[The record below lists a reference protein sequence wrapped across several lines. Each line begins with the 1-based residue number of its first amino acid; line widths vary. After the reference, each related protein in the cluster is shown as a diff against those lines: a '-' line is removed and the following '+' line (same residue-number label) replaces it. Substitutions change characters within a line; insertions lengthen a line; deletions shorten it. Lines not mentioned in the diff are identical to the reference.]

1 VRSRGSECDPLAA
14 IVAGCQ
20 RHDRDAQRQLYE
32 ACAEGV
38 FRLVNRMVG
47 SQDAPDLVQEVFLK
61 VFSSVDQFVGN
72 ACFETWLYRVTTN
85 ECLQFLRRAKRR
97 ACGPLVFEPRDREP
111 GNAAQAAH
119 KELLTKALDGLEPE
133 LRCLFLLREAEG
145 LSYEK
150 IAAALAIPEG
160 TVGSRL
166 NRARAELK
174 QRLLELGWEF

>member
-1 VRSRGSECDPLAA
+1 
-14 IVAGCQ
+14 
-20 RHDRDAQRQLYE
+20 LYE
-32 ACAEGV
+32 ACSEGV

-61 VFSSVDQFVGN
+61 VFSSVGQFAGH
-72 ACFETWLYRVTTN
+72 ARFETWLYRVTTN

-97 ACGPLVFEPRDREP
+97 ACGPLVFEPSDREP
-111 GNAAQAAH
+111 GNVAQAAH

-133 LRCLFLLREAEG
+133 LRCLFLLREVEG
-145 LSYEK
+145 LSYRK

-174 QRLLELGWEF
+174 QHLLELGWEF

>member
-1 VRSRGSECDPLAA
+1 
-14 IVAGCQ
+14 
-20 RHDRDAQRQLYE
+20 
-32 ACAEGV
+32 
-38 FRLVNRMVG
+38 
-47 SQDAPDLVQEVFLK
+47 
-61 VFSSVDQFVGN
+61 VDQFAGH
-72 ACFETWLYRVTTN
+72 ARFETWLYRVTTN

-97 ACGPLVFEPRDREP
+97 ACGPLVFEPRDPEP

-119 KELLTKALDGLEPE
+119 KELLAKALDGLEPE
-133 LRCLFLLREAEG
+133 LRCLFLLREVEG
-145 LSYEK
+145 LSYQK